1 MKIDTSELP
10 GNSNMEKAKRIRE
23 EREQKNE
30 PELST
35 AKRPVVRGHVEKRK
49 TVHLSDVFIAQ
60 DVAGVIIN
68 TGKNVVVPRLRQLL
82 YEIVNNAAR
91 GIFLGEPVAE
101 FSVSP
106 NRKRDYNSISNTP
119 RSFTNSNR
127 TDISAASPGGAFYSD
142 DVKFED
148 YGQARL
154 ALDILDEIMEDSG
167 VVTIADLYGTVD
179 DHTAPFTGN
188 YYGWTDISSAKI
200 KTDGN
205 RYWIKL
211 PRPRQLKD

>member
-1 MKIDTSELP
+1 MKIDISELP
-10 GNSNMEKAKRIRE
+10 GNSNMEKAQHIRE
-23 EREQKNE
+23 ARECKTE
-30 PELST
+30 PEIVKT
-35 AKRPVVRGHVEKRK
+35 KRPVVKGHVERRR

-60 DVAGVIIN
+60 DILDVITN

-101 FSVSP
+101 FSLTQS
-106 NRKRDYNSISNTP
+106 RRRDYNSISSPKTYAAPN
-119 RSFTNSNR
+119 RIDVSASASN
-127 TDISAASPGGAFYSD
+127 GAFYSD
-142 DVKFED
+142 DVKFDD
-148 YGQARL
+148 YGQARI

-167 VVTIADLYGTVD
+167 VVTISDLYGTVD
-179 DHTAPFTGN
+179 DRTAPFTGN